1 VSASRFRHRAAACC
15 LALAA
20 ALAVSACGASS
31 QRSAAAAENN
41 GVYVTLDGISYQLQ
55 VSREL
60 NQYATEDSQYLAGV
74 SSSDATL
81 SPDQIWYGVFLRAV
95 NSSHRNQTSSAT
107 FKITDTQ
114 ASDDF
119 TPVQASNPY
128 AWKAQTLAPGDTQ
141 PTPDSTASLGPTQGG
156 LVLFKLPTAVYAN
169 RPLTLTIQG
178 SGGPS
183 DTATISLDL

>member
-1 VSASRFRHRAAACC
+1 M
-15 LALAA
+15 ALAA
-20 ALAVSACGASS
+20 AISLSACGASS

-60 NQYATEDSQYLAGV
+60 NQYATEDSQYLDGV
-74 SSSDATL
+74 SSSDSTL
-81 SPDQIWYGVFLRAV
+81 SADQIWYAVFLKAV
-95 NSSHRNQTSSAT
+95 NSSHQTHTTSAT

-114 ASDDF
+114 ATDDF

-128 AWKAQTLAPGDTQ
+128 AWKAQTLAPGDTE
-141 PTPDSTASLGPTQGG
+141 PTPDSTAYLGPTQGG
-156 LVLFKLPTAVYAN
+156 LVLFKLPTSVYAN

-178 SGGPS
+178 AGGPT